1 MKDNI
6 DILDTEHKELNIDPK
21 SKTGYLTD
29 RAAQEKGRKWVAP
42 WLFVGLVLVLGQIVI
57 GGITRLTDSG
67 LSITEWEVV
76 RGTIP
81 PLNDA
86 DWQMTFEK
94 YKVGAKHQYELKNS
108 DMTLSEFKVIY
119 FWEWF
124 HRFWARSMGFIFIIP
139 FCYFFF
145 KRYFSAKIVVR
156 LGVVILLAASA
167 AIMGWLMVDSGIQ
180 NTQEE
185 LMSEVLRTRVSAYRL
200 IIHLVIATAL
210 FGYLWWTYLIVK
222 HPNGLGVELPK
233 IRKFTWLLITMLVI
247 QILLGGLVAG
257 TKAGI
262 VHPHFPAFVNGDNLV
277 KQLFNTKEANVDNF
291 VNYEISSLPK
301 AWIQVSHRFMAYVLV
316 IMVLVLFNK
325 LRKTRIPRKLRIG
338 NYMLITLLVIQFM
351 LGVFT
356 IINYQ
361 NDAPLVLGVLH
372 QAVALILFGASLY
385 IVFQLRNKS
394 Y

>member
-1 MKDNI
+1 MDDNNNTSNSI
-6 DILDTEHKELNIDPK
+6 QQSGLLSNI
-21 SKTGYLTD
+21 
-29 RAAQEKGRKWVAP
+29 AAQEKGRKWVAP
-42 WLFVGLVLVLGQIVI
+42 WLFIGLVLVLGQIMI

-67 LSITEWEVV
+67 LSMTEWNVIKE
-76 RGTIP
+76 TIP
-81 PLNDA
+81 PLNEA
-86 DWQMTFEK
+86 EWQISFEK
-94 YKVGAKHQYELKNS
+94 YKVGAKHQFEINNP
-108 DMTLSEFKVIY
+108 DMTLSEFKKIF

-124 HRFWARSMGFIFIIP
+124 HRTWAKSMGFIFIIP
-139 FCYFFF
+139 FCFFLF
-145 KRYFSAKIVVR
+145 KGYLSGKVIAR

-185 LMSEVLRTRVSAYRL
+185 LMSDVIRTRVSAYRL

-222 HPNGLGVELPK
+222 HPKEIGIDLPK
-233 IRKFTWLLITMLVI
+233 IRKFTWMLITVLII

-262 VHPHFPAFVNGDNLV
+262 VHPHFPAFVNGDLLV
-277 KQLFNTKEANVDNF
+277 KQLFNYKQTSVNNF
-291 VNYEISSLPK
+291 VDYEKYSTPK
-301 AWIQVSHRFMAYVLV
+301 AWIQVSHRFTAYLLTIIVL
-316 IMVLVLFNK
+316 MLFNK
-325 LRKTRIPRKLRIG
+325 LRKAQIPRKLRIG
-338 NYMLITLLVIQFM
+338 NYMLITLLIIQFL

-356 IINYQ
+356 IINYKGG
-361 NDAPLVLGVLH
+361 APLVLGVLH
-372 QAVALILFGASLY
+372 QAFALILFGSALY